1 VQTLAFDAQWAN
13 GLNKLDTMRWFGS
26 DTNAQKVEML
36 KNLPI
41 FHELTRKEI
50 LEVDELLHERIYE
63 KDEIIFDEG
72 DSGHGI
78 FIIVSGKVRADPSH
92 KLLKNVVLDFGPGEL
107 VGELS
112 LFDPAPRTA
121 KVVAVERT
129 VTVALFQAEFSSLL
143 PKNKSVGVKVLVEI
157 ARTLSHRA
165 RQLLLQERHVPSV

>member
-1 VQTLAFDAQWAN
+1 MWTIA
-13 GLNKLDTMRWFGS
+13 LNKLDTMRLFGC

-36 KNLPI
+36 KNIPI

-63 KDEIIFDEG
+63 KDEIIFEEG

-78 FIIVSGKVRADPSH
+78 FVIVSGKLRADPSH
-92 KLLKNVVLDFGPGEL
+92 KLLKNEVLDFGPGEL

-112 LFDPAPRTA
+112 LFDQAPRTA

-143 PKNKSVGVKVLVEI
+143 LKNKSIGAKVLVEI
-157 ARTLSHRA
+157 ARTLSRRA
-165 RQLLLQERHVPSV
+165 RQLLLQERHVPSL

>member
-1 VQTLAFDAQWAN
+1 MALD
-13 GLNKLDTMRWFGS
+13 KPDTMRFFGA
-26 DTNAQKVEML
+26 DMNAQKVEML
-36 KNLPI
+36 KNIPI

-63 KDEIIFDEG
+63 KDEIIFEEG
-72 DSGHGI
+72 DPGHGI

-92 KLLKNVVLDFGPGEL
+92 KLLKNTVLDFGPGEL

-121 KVVAVERT
+121 KAVALERT

-143 PKNKSVGVKVLVEI
+143 LKNKSVGVKVLVEI
-157 ARTLSHRA
+157 ARILSRRT
-165 RQLLLQERHVPSV
+165 RQLLLQERHNPSV